1 MALVLRNG
9 DYVPD
14 GLGGFQR
21 AEGAAEVLERVLW
34 KLTVRRG
41 SFPFLPGLGSRMYQL
56 RREKS
61 SVWETLARQFAAE
74 ALAGLDG
81 VTVTGAQVERQDDW
95 LLVSVAL
102 LWQGTRLSVTVQL
115 EG

>member
-1 MALVLRNG
+1 MSLLQKQRDYVAAGNGGVAVVRDGEALVNEALFR
-9 DYVPD
+9 
-14 GLGGFQR
+14 
-21 AEGAAEVLERVLW
+21 
-34 KLTVRRG
+34 LTVRQG

-81 VTVTGAQVERQDDW
+81 VTVERQDDW